1 MKSEDR
7 EQLIQKI
14 NNEIDQPED
23 EMDVAEIENMLDEC
37 LDGHKLRKS
46 KRQEKKMACRIIND
60 HSTKKAPEGNNTFQ
74 PFLVPAIVI
83 LLVGTLLITAFAKRE
98 TIVEGIMWL
107 GEKISITTS
116 MHDSNTSDQASSE
129 LYIADIFQSGQYYL
143 PHDIYN
149 NFKVQNYY
157 ENYRSDECHDICME
171 FTNNSCFANLIL
183 SKYSGSET
191 PNIISPSENTEF
203 EEQLTIN
210 GIEVCVF
217 ELDGIYSVYYAYE
230 NVIYQLTTDMTYED
244 LVEVLQSIRK

>member
-1 MKSEDR
+1 
-7 EQLIQKI
+7 
-14 NNEIDQPED
+14 
-23 EMDVAEIENMLDEC
+23 
-37 LDGHKLRKS
+37 
-46 KRQEKKMACRIIND
+46 MACRIIND

-149 NFKVQNYY
+149 NFTSLTHSP
-157 ENYRSDECHDICME
+157 RRR
-171 FTNNSCFANLIL
+171 F
-183 SKYSGSET
+183 SET
-191 PNIISPSENTEF
+191 SSIS
-203 EEQLTIN
+203 LVAATI
-210 GIEVCVF
+210 F
-217 ELDGIYSVYYAYE
+217 
-230 NVIYQLTTDMTYED
+230 
-244 LVEVLQSIRK
+244 